1 MWSNEFITFDAKEE
15 QVVPKFSSSAK
26 GVLT

>member
-1 MWSNEFITFDAKEE
+1 MWSIEFTTFDAKEE
-15 QVVPKFSSSAK
+15 QVVAKFSSSAK